1 MEKKKNHNRT
11 IWTCA
16 GFLAVLAVATTAV
29 AGTSLYGYTQ
39 KSDCEISLYDGELT
53 HALAVGTKKTSETT
67 TQSEVKPQNEAT
79 PQTQTSTVTPGSIV
93 APQTSTAPQSQ
104 NQTVTP
110 QVQSAEQQTT
120 PVQQT
125 KEQTKPDS
133 PYFHVE
139 DDKQIWNTETSVDIF
154 QKSYSGQDG
163 NVTVKSG
170 DSEKVIAPGTD
181 GSYTFTLKN
190 TGKKGADYKVWIETS
205 ISSGLRKASLQTRMT
220 GKDGWLLG
228 GSDSWTP
235 LAELDGAAEESHL
248 EAGKSAAYTISWQW
262 PYEQDEDSLDT
273 SLGNLT
279 DEQNLTCR
287 VTIHTV
293 ATGDTGHHH
302 SGTSE
307 EEKDAGTIAKNPLLL
322 GSVQTGDENHLILWL
337 VIAAA
342 AAGVVLFLVFRR
354 KERKE
359 EDTDDRAQ

>member
-16 GFLAVLAVATTAV
+16 GFLTVLAVATTAV

-53 HALAVGTKKTSETT
+53 HALVIGTKKTSETT
-67 TQSEVKPQNEAT
+67 AQSEVKPQDEAT
-79 PQTQTSTVTPGSIV
+79 PQTQTSTATPGSTV
-93 APQTSTAPQSQ
+93 APQTSTATSVQSQ
-104 NQTVTP
+104 T
-110 QVQSAEQQTT
+110 QTT
-120 PVQQT
+120 PAPQT
-125 KEQTKPDS
+125 TEQTKPDS
-133 PYFHVE
+133 PYFHAE
-139 DDKQIWNTETSVDIF
+139 DDKQVWNTETSVDIF

-205 ISSGLRKASLQTRMT
+205 ISSGLRKASLQTRLT

-262 PYEQDEDSLDT
+262 PYEQEEDALDT

-279 DEQNLTCR
+279 GDQNLTCM

-293 ATGDTGHHH
+293 ATGDTGRHH

-307 EEKDAGTIAKNPLLL
+307 EENDAGTIAKNPLLL

-337 VIAAA
+337 DIAAA
-342 AAGVVLFLVFRR
+342 AAAGAILFLVFRR

>member
-1 MEKKKNHNRT
+1 MQMEKKKNHNRT

-67 TQSEVKPQNEAT
+67 TQSEVKPQDELT
-79 PQTQTSTVTPGSIV
+79 PQTQTSTATPGSTV
-93 APQTSTAPQSQ
+93 APQTSTATSVQSQ
-104 NQTVTP
+104 SLTTP
-110 QVQSAEQQTT
+110 APQTT
-120 PVQQT
+120 EP
-125 KEQTKPDS
+125 TKPDS

-170 DSEKVIAPGTD
+170 DSAKVIAPGTD

-228 GSDSWTP
+228 GSDSWIP

-279 DEQNLTCR
+279 DEQNLTCT

-307 EEKDAGTIAKNPLLL
+307 EENDAGTIAKNPLLL

-359 EDTDDRAQ
+359 EDIDDRTQ

>member
-1 MEKKKNHNRT
+1 MQMEKKKNHSRT

-67 TQSEVKPQNEAT
+67 TQSEEKPQDEAT
-79 PQTQTSTVTPGSIV
+79 PQTQTSSATPGSTV
-93 APQTSTAPQSQ
+93 APQTSTVPQSQ

-110 QVQSAEQQTT
+110 QTT
-120 PVQQT
+120 
-125 KEQTKPDS
+125 EQTKPDS

-205 ISSGLRKASLQTRMT
+205 ISSGLRKASLQTRLT

-262 PYEQDEDSLDT
+262 PYEQEEDALDT

-279 DEQNLTCR
+279 GDQNLTCM

-293 ATGDTGHHH
+293 ATGDTGRHH

-307 EEKDAGTIAKNPLLL
+307 EENDAGTIAKNPLLL

-342 AAGVVLFLVFRR
+342 GAILFLVFRR

-359 EDTDDRAQ
+359 EDTDDRTQ